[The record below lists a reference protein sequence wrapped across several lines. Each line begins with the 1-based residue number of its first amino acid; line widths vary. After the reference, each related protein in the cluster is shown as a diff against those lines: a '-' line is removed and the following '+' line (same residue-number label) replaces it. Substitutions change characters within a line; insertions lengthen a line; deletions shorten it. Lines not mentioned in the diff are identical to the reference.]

1 MKIEFVTRLI
11 EKISRKSEIYT
22 NVVVVQTKNHNSSY
36 SPANL
41 KLLLPLKRYLNY
53 LSIRTNDLVK
63 IIRIT
68 KTGFSFS
75 AELNN
80 FKIYEIL

>member
-1 MKIEFVTRLI
+1 M
-11 EKISRKSEIYT
+11 
-22 NVVVVQTKNHNSSY
+22 VVVQTKNHNSSY
-36 SPANL
+36 SPENL

-63 IIRIT
+63 IIRMT

-75 AELNN
+75 TELNN